1 MFKPAKARNMTT
13 PVVLQTPSY
22 TSVQGVNK
30 KTYTDAETLFVNWSS
45 YGGTELNRDDMIVIE
60 DTAQITTWYNPNIT
74 SGARLKRDDGTKN
87 GAIYEIIGEPE
98 NYELRNQIMSFKVRR
113 IKGGA

>member
-13 PVVLQTPSY
+13 PVILQTATY
-22 TSVQGVNK
+22 KNVQGVNK
-30 KTYTDAETLFVNWSS
+30 KTYTDAKEPLFVNWSS
-45 YGGTELNRDDMIVIE
+45 YGGTETNRDGVIVIE
-60 DTAQITTWYNPNIT
+60 DTAEITTWYNPNIT
-74 SGARLKRDDGTKN
+74 SGSRLKRTAD

-98 NYELRNQIMSFKVRR
+98 NVEMRNQIMSFKVRR